1 MILYFSGTGNIAYA
15 AKLTAELTGDEAL
28 DLFDKIRNGDHAEMF
43 SDKPWVVAA
52 PVYCWQLPHV
62 VRDWMLETDF
72 SGNKDIY
79 FILTC
84 GSSMGNAEKYLKALC
99 REKGLNYRG
108 CTEIVMP
115 ENYIAMFEAPDREKA
130 ERIIGAAE
138 RSVKKA
144 AGYIIDGV
152 DMPEKHICMKDKMM
166 SSIVNSIYYPLI
178 VKDKKFYAK
187 DSCISCGICEAK
199 CPLNNI
205 VIAGG
210 KPSWKGN
217 CTHCMA
223 CIAKCPVEA
232 IEYGKVSEGKERYIC
247 PR

>member
-1 MILYFSGTGNIAYA
+1 MILYFSGTGNSAYA

-108 CTEIVMP
+108 CAEIVMP

-130 ERIIGAAE
+130 DALWDDLRWRKPGLYRRMRWHSANICLLPGRVGRE
-138 RSVKKA
+138 
-144 AGYIIDGV
+144 IDLFIYKQLR
-152 DMPEKHICMKDKMM
+152 KH
-166 SSIVNSIYYPLI
+166 L
-178 VKDKKFYAK
+178 KF
-187 DSCISCGICEAK
+187 
-199 CPLNNI
+199 N
-205 VIAGG
+205 
-210 KPSWKGN
+210 
-217 CTHCMA
+217 
-223 CIAKCPVEA
+223 
-232 IEYGKVSEGKERYIC
+232 
-247 PR
+247 